1 MSYTGNTFSTPWDSF
16 QAMGGLPFQHNK
28 GVFTIQGTTLKIH
41 MIGEMDI
48 DFSTMTDVKLQFI
61 FMGMSDNGEI
71 QGIFVQN
78 IHPSS

>member
-1 MSYTGNTFSTPWDSF
+1 
-16 QAMGGLPFQHNK
+16 
-28 GVFTIQGTTLKIH
+28 